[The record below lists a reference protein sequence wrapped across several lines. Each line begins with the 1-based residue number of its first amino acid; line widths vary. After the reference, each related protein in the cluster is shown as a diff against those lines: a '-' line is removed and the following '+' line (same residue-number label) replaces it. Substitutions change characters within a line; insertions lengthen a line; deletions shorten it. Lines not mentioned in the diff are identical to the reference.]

1 MPNCFTLTRKGA
13 SAPSKFADIDNEL
26 CAHLGVQ
33 PDPIRY
39 YQGWYDCI
47 GFALAIGKTWDWM
60 RKEWAEDTELLPI
73 IDYLEA
79 HYVSDAWAE
88 IGRRG

>member
-13 SAPSKFADIDNEL
+13 SAPSKFSDIDDEI
-26 CAHLGVQ
+26 CAHLGV
-33 PDPIRY
+33 PSHPTWY
-39 YQGWYDCI
+39 YAGWYNTI
-47 GFALAIGKTWDWM
+47 GLAIACGKDWNWL
-60 RKEWAEDTELLPI
+60 RAEVEPTSDLI
-73 IDYLEA
+73 KVVDYLEA